1 MKQQINFRAS
11 ELTIHQLE
19 ELASWWGVNQTEAI
33 TVVVDRIH
41 RQEKEQRM
49 SDLIAKIKSG
59 EVAPEAAATDGETF
73 FYKNTTEPMVSIGR
87 VPGSSGQHVLRK
99 QDGDVIV
106 IGGYYLHRQN
116 EEWSDFLA

>member
-33 TVVVDRIH
+33 TVVVDRIY
-41 RQEKEQRM
+41 RQVRELRM
-49 SDLIAKIKSG
+49 NDLIAKIQN
-59 EVAPEAAATDGETF
+59 EEIQPDAAPTDGETF
-73 FYKNTTEPMVSIGR
+73 FYKNTTEPMVSVGR

-99 QDGDVIV
+99 PDGTVTV
-106 IGGYYLHRQN
+106 IGGYYLRRQN
-116 EEWSDFLA
+116 EEWSDFWV